1 LKNLTI
7 DAIIL
12 SEVIAMARRET
23 QQLKKRTTV
32 VATTVALPLS
42 PPAAPAQPTTGAGF
56 DFGRPVSVDEFL
68 EQLKRDD
75 HKRFIRAWQLACKF
89 GIGMTD
95 AFAILEKQDG
105 ALVSDKSTADASLPL
120 KAENFDEPFWHQFV
134 RQTFPRA
141 SPLPSQ
147 FWVLPCVPALRA
159 PTFRLPPAE
168 Q

>member
-1 LKNLTI
+1 MAERKTTQPTNRSR
-7 DAIIL
+7 D
-12 SEVIAMARRET
+12 ARR
-23 QQLKKRTTV
+23 
-32 VATTVALPLS
+32 VAQPHFHL
-42 PPAAPAQPTTGAGF
+42 PAAPAQPTTGAGF

-105 ALVSDKSTADASLPL
+105 ALVSDKSTANASLPL
-120 KAENFDEPFWHQFV
+120 KAENHDEPFWHQFV
-134 RQTFPRA
+134 CQTFPRA
-141 SPLPSQ
+141 SPLSSQ

-168 Q
+168 R

>member
-1 LKNLTI
+1 MAERKTTQPTNRSR
-7 DAIIL
+7 D
-12 SEVIAMARRET
+12 ARR
-23 QQLKKRTTV
+23 
-32 VATTVALPLS
+32 VAQPHFHL
-42 PPAAPAQPTTGAGF
+42 PAAPAQPTTGAGF

-89 GIGMTD
+89 GIEMTD

-120 KAENFDEPFWHQFV
+120 KAKNLDEPFWHQFV

-141 SPLPSQ
+141 SPLSSQ
-147 FWVLPCVPALRA
+147 FWVLLCVPALRA
-159 PTFRLPPAE
+159 PTCAVHLAWRVAG
-168 Q
+168 

>member
-1 LKNLTI
+1 MTGKEWTKHTNNG
-7 DAIIL
+7 
-12 SEVIAMARRET
+12 
-23 QQLKKRTTV
+23 
-32 VATTVALPLS
+32 TVAAESSNRFTTLCLQPS
-42 PPAAPAQPTTGAGF
+42 PAPATEAGF

-89 GIGMTD
+89 GIRMTD
-95 AFAILEKQDG
+95 AFVILEKQDG

-120 KAENFDEPFWHQFV
+120 KAKNFDEPFWHQFV

-168 Q
+168 W